1 MFSNLLVKIIFTQNI
16 YDIQQKVKA
25 FKIYRR
31 NVTNYCP
38 KCKGIV
44 LFYVKSRCFLLYTLY
59 TTCILPQEENSLWYI
74 EEET

>member
-44 LFYVKSRCFLLYTLY
+44 LFYVKSSCFCYIHVYIHLFYVQ
-59 TTCILPQEENSLWYI
+59 PQEENSLL
-74 EEET
+74 